1 MRQQEY
7 AADWNSAAH
16 QRDAGLASIL
26 KNCSTKSGRFLL
38 CDIKGDVC

>member
-1 MRQQEY
+1 MKLKDN

-26 KNCSTKSGRFLL
+26 KNCSTKSRRFLL
-38 CDIKGDVC
+38 CDIKGAVC